1 MTTFQNINSY
11 YLNYAA
17 SVNNPVERMKI
28 FMTTTIGYL
37 FDGHMFVKPL
47 NPVLGETFQA
57 KCVDGSKI
65 YVEQTSHH
73 PPVSHYYVE
82 GPNSR
87 YIFSGWS
94 ECIVKFGMTQIT
106 IN

>member
-1 MTTFQNINSY
+1 MTTFQNINSF

-37 FDGHMFVKPL
+37 FDTQLFEKPL

-65 YVEQTSHH
+65 YVE
-73 PPVSHYYVE
+73 
-82 GPNSR
+82 
-87 YIFSGWS
+87 
-94 ECIVKFGMTQIT
+94 
-106 IN
+106 